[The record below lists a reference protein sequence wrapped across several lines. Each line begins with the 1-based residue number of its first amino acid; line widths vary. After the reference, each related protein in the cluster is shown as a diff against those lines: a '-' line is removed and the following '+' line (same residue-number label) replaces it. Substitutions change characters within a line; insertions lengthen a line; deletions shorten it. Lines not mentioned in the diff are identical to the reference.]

1 MNYKEARALVV
12 SPLYKGI
19 KEPGGVRHPRDLK
32 LPEPVGNW
40 GTEYSMAL
48 FYEKQ
53 LNSYIARYFGV
64 YPEIGW
70 TMDLMANRGRE

>member
-1 MNYKEARALVV
+1 
-12 SPLYKGI
+12 
-19 KEPGGVRHPRDLK
+19 
-32 LPEPVGNW
+32 
-40 GTEYSMAL
+40 MAL